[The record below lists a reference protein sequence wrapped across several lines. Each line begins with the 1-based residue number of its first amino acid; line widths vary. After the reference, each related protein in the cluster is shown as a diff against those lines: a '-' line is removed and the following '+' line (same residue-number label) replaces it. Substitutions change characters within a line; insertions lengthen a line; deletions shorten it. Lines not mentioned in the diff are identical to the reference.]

1 MIAKIRTDLQKHK
14 IRVATRLHKLFCYL
28 CGCSNSCNRISM
40 NRMGKNSRLI
50 FILLAGL
57 VILLHATIPHHH
69 HLDSYSDHSS
79 SSNTT
84 ETRGESSPEADKHCH
99 ALNNI
104 VLIKANSI
112 TVDTNAFNALLF
124 VITAFNL
131 IKLYDNV
138 LLATFPIRDIVI
150 PKQYLSSELSFRGPP
165 TLV

>member
-14 IRVATRLHKLFCYL
+14 IRFATRLHKLFCYL

>member
-1 MIAKIRTDLQKHK
+1 
-14 IRVATRLHKLFCYL
+14 
-28 CGCSNSCNRISM
+28 M

>member
-1 MIAKIRTDLQKHK
+1 
-14 IRVATRLHKLFCYL
+14 
-28 CGCSNSCNRISM
+28 
-40 NRMGKNSRLI
+40 MGKNSRLI

>member
-14 IRVATRLHKLFCYL
+14 IRFATRLHKLFCYL

-69 HLDSYSDHSS
+69 HLDSYSEHNSS
-79 SSNTT
+79 TT
-84 ETRGESSPEADKHCH
+84 ETTRGESSPEANKHCH

-104 VLIKANSI
+104 VLTKANSI

-131 IKLYDNV
+131 VKLYDSV
-138 LLATFPIRDIVI
+138 LLATFPIKDIVI
-150 PKQYLSSELSFRGPP
+150 LKQHLSSELSFRGPP

>member
-1 MIAKIRTDLQKHK
+1 
-14 IRVATRLHKLFCYL
+14 
-28 CGCSNSCNRISM
+28 M

-69 HLDSYSDHSS
+69 HLDSYSEHSS
-79 SSNTT
+79 STT
-84 ETRGESSPEADKHCH
+84 ETTRGESSPEANKHCH

-104 VLIKANSI
+104 VLTKANSI

-131 IKLYDNV
+131 VKLYDSV
-138 LLATFPIRDIVI
+138 LLATFPIKDIVI
-150 PKQYLSSELSFRGPP
+150 LKQHLSSELSFRGPP